1 MSERIYLDYAAA
13 TPLHPEVK
21 KVIEESEKFWAN
33 ASSLHNEG
41 REARATIDDARFK
54 VAQLLGA
61 ETDEIIFTSGA
72 TESNVLALR
81 GVLEYEKSRG
91 TTPHIIISK
100 IEHPSVKE
108 IAQQLEKTGV
118 EVGWIGV
125 DRSGLVNAAELSALV
140 RDNTALVSIIYANH
154 ELGVVQNIS
163 ELVKAAKS
171 KNPKTIFH
179 TDAAQGLGWLDI
191 NTRDLGIDLLTAS
204 SYKLYGP
211 KGVGFLFKK
220 SNIKMQSLFPGFQE
234 WGIRAGTESTSLIA
248 GMGKAFEL
256 SKDWPRK
263 QVRELRDYLITE
275 IQKNISGVIVNT
287 HSSLSVPHI
296 AHFSFADIEAD
307 SLTIALDRAGVS
319 ASPGSACSSGA
330 VQVSHIV
337 EAIGIETEKYPGS
350 LRLSLGLQT
359 TKQQMDKAV
368 QILKQVVRDLREN
381 KK

>member
-125 DRSGLVNAAELSALV
+125 DRSGLVNAAELAALV

-163 ELVKAAKS
+163 ELVKAVKS

-191 NTRDLGIDLLTAS
+191 NIRDLGIDLLTAS

-234 WGIRAGTESTSLIA
+234 WGIRAGTESASLIA
-248 GMGKAFEL
+248 GMAKAFEL
-256 SKDWPRK
+256 SKDWPRE

-337 EAIGIETEKYPGS
+337 EAIGIDTEKYPGS

>member
-108 IAQQLEKTGV
+108 IAQQLEKNGV

-125 DRSGLVNAAELSALV
+125 DRSGLVNAAELSAVV

-163 ELVKAAKS
+163 ELVKAVKS

-234 WGIRAGTESTSLIA
+234 WGIRAGTESASLIA
-248 GMGKAFEL
+248 GMVKAFEL
-256 SKDWPRK
+256 SKDWPRE

-275 IQKNISGVIVNT
+275 IQKNIS
-287 HSSLSVPHI
+287 
-296 AHFSFADIEAD
+296 
-307 SLTIALDRAGVS
+307 
-319 ASPGSACSSGA
+319 
-330 VQVSHIV
+330 
-337 EAIGIETEKYPGS
+337 
-350 LRLSLGLQT
+350 
-359 TKQQMDKAV
+359 
-368 QILKQVVRDLREN
+368 
-381 KK
+381 